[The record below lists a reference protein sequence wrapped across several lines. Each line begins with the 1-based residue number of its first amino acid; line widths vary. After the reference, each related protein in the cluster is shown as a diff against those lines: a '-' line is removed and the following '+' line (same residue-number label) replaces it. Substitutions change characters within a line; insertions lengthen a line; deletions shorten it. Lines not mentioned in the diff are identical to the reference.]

1 MKYKKIFKIIK
12 ELEFDNEFVVKKVDD
27 AELSILRPSKVS
39 SRFKNYDIDK
49 NFQIFLRNQDRHFRP
64 NHLRVL
70 IDLNLRVRSRP
81 DLKEKMAKVF
91 DNIYYKKD
99 PDQEIQSLIDEEYE
113 HFLNPLEIIA
123 NLSQLFIIEQDYCYN
138 KESNF
143 EPPTLFYQGWV
154 RQFIDNIKEIDN
166 LTMSVCNR
174 QPPRVKYTKKEN
186 KKHKSYQDNLESL
199 WYLK

>member
-1 MKYKKIFKIIK
+1 
-12 ELEFDNEFVVKKVDD
+12 
-27 AELSILRPSKVS
+27 
-39 SRFKNYDIDK
+39 
-49 NFQIFLRNQDRHFRP
+49 
-64 NHLRVL
+64 VL

-81 DLKEKMAKVF
+81 DLKKEMAKVF

-99 PDQEIQSLIDEEYE
+99 PDQEIQSLLEQEFE

-143 EPPTLFYQGWV
+143 EPSTLFYQGWV
-154 RQFIDNIKEIDN
+154 RQFIDNLKEIDN

-174 QPPRVKYTKKEN
+174 QPPRVQYTKKEN
-186 KKHKSYQDNLESL
+186 KKHKSFQEDLDSL

>member
-1 MKYKKIFKIIK
+1 
-12 ELEFDNEFVVKKVDD
+12 
-27 AELSILRPSKVS
+27 
-39 SRFKNYDIDK
+39 
-49 NFQIFLRNQDRHFRP
+49 
-64 NHLRVL
+64 VL

-81 DLKEKMAKVF
+81 DLKKEMAKVF

-99 PDQEIQSLIDEEYE
+99 PDQEIQSLLEQEFE

-143 EPPTLFYQGWV
+143 KPSILFYQGWV
-154 RQFIDNIKEIDN
+154 RQFIDNLKEIDN

-174 QPPRVKYTKKEN
+174 QPPRVQYTKKEN
-186 KKHKSYQDNLESL
+186 KKHKSFQEDLDSL